1 MTEDINVAL
10 VGLGRI
16 GSQFATSLARQID
29 QRAKAIN
36 IVAVAEQDP
45 NSETA
50 QMFADDDVPVYTDA
64 AEIVELSDEVDII
77 FDLTGVPSVPQDLRD
92 SLEMTGNRHTVVVPE
107 VVARL
112 LWEFLEEGVPLLA
125 PIR

>member
-50 QMFADDDVPVYTDA
+50 QMFADNDVPVYTDA

-77 FDLTGVPSVPQDLRD
+77 FDLTGVPSVTQDLRD

>member
-77 FDLTGVPSVPQDLRD
+77 FDLTGVPSVTQDLRD

-112 LWEFLEEGVPLLA
+112 LWEFLE
-125 PIR
+125 